1 MKKLF
6 TLWMLA
12 LLPHWLFAQSNA
24 NATEI
29 LDKVFIGISDK
40 DGIRLDFE
48 GTENGFLLIKEEKFY
63 LNNGNIQSWYDGKTQ
78 WSYVAATEEVNISQ
92 PTPEEL
98 RDINPYFILK
108 NYKNSYNYIYKGN
121 PTRNGGKVHEIVL
134 TPKNSGTSQVIRLFI
149 SKANEPQALK
159 VEQNGQTISEINIT
173 SYQTKQKL
181 EDGIF
186 RFNKSLYPH
195 AEIIDL
201 R

>member
-108 NYKNSYNYIYKGN
+108 NYKNNYNYIYKGN
-121 PTRNGGKVHEIVL
+121 QTRNGGKVHEIIL
-134 TPKNSGTSQVIRLFI
+134 TPKNAGTSQVIRLFI
-149 SKANEPQALK
+149 SKTNEPQALK

>member
-6 TLWMLA
+6 TLWMLL

-24 NATEI
+24 KAGEV
-29 LDKVFIGISDK
+29 LDKVAISLSDK
-40 DGIRLDFE
+40 EGIRYEFK

-63 LNNGNIQSWYDGKTQ
+63 LNNGNIQSWYDGTTQ
-78 WSYVAATEEVNISQ
+78 WSYVAATEEVNISH

-108 NYKNSYNYIYKGN
+108 SYKANYNYTYKGEQ
-121 PTRNGGKVHEIVL
+121 TRNGVKGHEIVL
-134 TPKNSGTSQVIRLFI
+134 TPKNTNNLQVIRLFI
-149 SKANEPQALK
+149 SKSNHPMALRI
-159 VEQNGQTISEINIT
+159 ERNGETISEINIT
-173 SYQTKQKL
+173 SYQTNQNL
-181 EDGIF
+181 EDGMF
-186 RFNKSLYPH
+186 RFNKSLYPN